1 MFYFNKPIRILFL
14 AIVCL
19 LLSSCNQQYN
29 LKSQHSTP
37 PIKPLNQV
45 SLLPYILSKMTLEQK
60 IAQQFILGF
69 HGTTYN
75 NVLEEYN
82 QLNIGG
88 VILFARNIQT
98 AEQTRLLNQT
108 IYDHNKGIPMF
119 IAVDQEGGRVNR
131 FPAGMQNIE
140 PAFQIRS
147 SGDPRVA
154 YDKGEYIG
162 RQLNVLGF
170 NVDFA
175 PSLDIWS
182 NPANKVIGD
191 RSFGTTYQD
200 VIKYGIP
207 FNRGINDQN
216 VITSAKHFPGH
227 GDTFTDSHE
236 SLPVSHLTEERLF
249 DSELQPFKS
258 AIKDD
263 IDMIMVSHILFP
275 SIDANAPSSMSKAM
289 VTDILKQKL
298 GYKGVIVTDDLA
310 MGAVVKNYSREQ
322 ALMNAINAGETCLLI
337 GSDIGDIRYQIE
349 FIKSQVKSGKI
360 DEKIIDENVQKILKL
375 KQKYGIV

>member
-1 MFYFNKPIRILFL
+1 MFDFNKPIRILFL
-14 AIVCL
+14 TIVCL

-29 LKSQHSTP
+29 LKSQSSTP
-37 PIKPLNQV
+37 TIKPLNQV
-45 SLLPYILSKMTLEQK
+45 SLLPYIMSKMTLEQK
-60 IAQQFILGF
+60 IAQHFILGF

-75 NVLEEYN
+75 NVLEDYN

-88 VILFARNIQT
+88 VILFARNIQS
-98 AEQTRLLNQT
+98 AEQTRILNQT
-108 IYDHNKGIPMF
+108 IYNQNKGIPMF

-131 FPAGMQNIE
+131 FPASIQNIE
-140 PAFQIRS
+140 PAYQIRN
-147 SGDPRVA
+147 SGDPLVA
-154 YDKGEYIG
+154 YSKGEYIG
-162 RQLNVLGF
+162 RQLNLLGF

-182 NPANKVIGD
+182 NPGNKVIGD
-191 RSFGTTYQD
+191 RSFGTNYQD

-207 FNRGINDQN
+207 FNRGINDQG

-236 SLPVSHLTEERLF
+236 SLPVSNLTQERLF
-249 DSELQPFKS
+249 ESELKPFKA

-275 SIDANAPSSMSKAM
+275 AVDANAPSSLSKAM
-289 VTDILKQKL
+289 VTDLLKGKL
-298 GYKGVIVTDDLA
+298 GYKGIIVTDDLA
-310 MGAVVKNYSREQ
+310 MGAVVKNYTREQ
-322 ALMNAINAGETCLLI
+322 ALINAINAGETCLLI
-337 GSDIGDIRYQIE
+337 GSEVGDIRYQIDY
-349 FIKSQVKSGKI
+349 IKAQIKAGKI
-360 DEKIIDENVQKILKL
+360 DEQIINENVQKILKL